1 MRDFDMHRHEHRR
14 RGFCGHRMGKPILLC
29 VALFVALGLIVMT
42 LWNAVLPGLLGVK
55 EIGFWQSLGML
66 ALCRILFGGLGF
78 RPGMFGK
85 ARRRMHERWM
95 QMTPEQR
102 EAFMRHRREK
112 FGFGHRDRCGWHSRW
127 DEKMDPRPQ
136 PQPPVQPVQPDENGA
151 KKPDAE

>member
-1 MRDFDMHRHEHRR
+1 MRDFDMHHHQRRH
-14 RGFCGHRMGKPILLC
+14 FCRSRIGKPVLLC
-29 VALFVALGLIVMT
+29 GLLFIALGLLVML

-55 EIGFWQSLGML
+55 EIGFWQSIGLL

-78 RPGMFGK
+78 QPGMFAK

-102 EAFMRHRREK
+102 EAFMQRRRDK
-112 FGFGHRDRCGWHSRW
+112 FGFGHPDRCHWRT
-127 DEKMDPRPQ
+127 RR
-136 PQPPVQPVQPDENGA
+136 DENRDNQPSAGQNTDV